1 MEQAINGYCKS
12 NLDEEDMQK
21 NYVIRSFALDMALEN
36 KKDFAD
42 FINLPYAS
50 VNNWGGCNGF
60 PKYAKALLIALIKSY
75 KYDSLIKSD
84 SIALEND
91 ALKKE

>member
-1 MEQAINGYCKS
+1 MEEVT
-12 NLDEEDMQK
+12 L
-21 NYVIRSFALDMALEN
+21 IRKSFALLIKEAGFKN

-60 PKYAKALLIALIKSY
+60 PKYAKALLMALIKSY

>member
-1 MEQAINGYCKS
+1 MDFRN
-12 NLDEEDMQK
+12 MQ
-21 NYVIRSFALDMALEN
+21 RL
-36 KKDFAD
+36 
-42 FINLPYAS
+42 
-50 VNNWGGCNGF
+50 
-60 PKYAKALLIALIKSY
+60 LLIALIKSY